1 MLNIDLPVCP
11 ITQQEIK
18 EPVIDR
24 EGNTYEK
31 QAILEWLET
40 NNISPLTRNRLT
52 SEDLQPNRAYIE
64 IIELLTQQISNVSI
78 STDNSCK
85 FVKCSIC
92 RKDMKVSTSYKGK
105 KSPKC
110 FKCRPWN
117 CKLCTFENN
126 PNLNYCEMCENP
138 K

>member
-11 ITQQEIK
+11 ITQEEIK

-31 QAILEWLET
+31 KAILEWLET
-40 NNISPLTRNRLT
+40 NNISPLTRNPLT
-52 SEDLQPNRAYIE
+52 SEDLQPNRAYLE
-64 IIELLTQQISNVSI
+64 IIELLTQKISNVSV
-78 STDNSCK
+78 SRDNSYK
-85 FVKCSIC
+85 IVKCSVCSRDI
-92 RKDMKVSTSYKGK
+92 KISNSYKGK
-105 KSPKC
+105 KSPTC

-117 CKLCTFENN
+117 CKSCTFENN
-126 PNLNYCEMCENP
+126 PNLNSCEICGEN

>member
-31 QAILEWLET
+31 QAILEWLKT

-52 SEDLQPNRAYIE
+52 SEDLQPNRAYLE
-64 IIELLTQQISNVSI
+64 IIELLTQKISNVSI

-85 FVKCSIC
+85 IVKCSVC
-92 RKDMKVSTSYKGK
+92 CKDIKVSTSYKGK
-105 KSPKC
+105 KNPKC

-126 PNLNYCEMCENP
+126 PNLDYCEMCENP